1 MNNRLLLPLL
11 LAAVTA
17 GAANLTVNVAGIKSP
32 NGKIQLAAYKTG
44 ENFLKTPAFVT
55 QAEIVTNAATATLH
69 DLPAGDYAVSI
80 YQDINSNNKLDT
92 NFMGIPSEPYGFSNN
107 VVSHFGPPSFAES
120 KFAVPETGTTVS
132 ITLR

>member
-1 MNNRLLLPLL
+1 MIYRFLLPLL
-11 LAAVTA
+11 LTAVPA
-17 GAANLTVNVAGIKSP
+17 GAANLTINIAGIKSP
-32 NGKIQLAAYKTG
+32 SGKIHLAAYKSSET
-44 ENFLKTPAFVT
+44 FLKSPALVT
-55 QAEIVTNAATATLH
+55 QADIAANTVTATLH